1 MVNSIF
7 FKILKI
13 WRFVWIH
20 GFSRTLYKLIGRYRR
35 LGRFISG
42 LKIWKFRGQ
51 KYNVGVIGCGQF
63 AFATVGYFLGRSG
76 RYRFARAYDPDVNAL
91 DSFCEFYRVGE
102 PVRRVEDFE
111 YSDLD
116 VVYIASN
123 HASHS
128 EYAIQALRQGV
139 SAYVEKPVSVNWDQF
154 RALGAAVS
162 EHRAEIFVGY
172 NRPFSKAIE
181 TLKRLNAG
189 VDSPFTLSCF
199 VVGHFIESDHWYRDP
214 AEGTR
219 VCGNLGHWLDLSV
232 HLLFTKALPEFLDIR
247 LSVADRE
254 APDDN
259 LSVSITSSNGDLI
272 NLILTSRA
280 EPFEGINETVSFN
293 QDDLIATITDFGR
306 PVSGRGIVTCVK
318 NTGPRMSAIGRP
330 YFSTYTGTNT
340 GEILMRSECLRL
352 LCWRLKIWCCLVI
365 GSCVFFLMPR
375 NTDGQLFSLTHGI
388 VRSF

>member
-1 MVNSIF
+1 MYQ
-7 FKILKI
+7 KLLKI
-13 WRFVWIH
+13 WRFYRIY
-20 GFSRTLYKLIGRYRR
+20 GFARTLYKLIGRYRG

-42 LKIWKFRGQ
+42 LKVWKVRGQ

-76 RYRFARAYDPDVNAL
+76 RYRFARAYDPDGKAL
-91 DSFCEFYRVGE
+91 ESFCEFYRVGAA
-102 PVRRVEDFE
+102 VSLADNFE

-128 EYAIQALRQGV
+128 EYAVQALRHGV
-139 SAYVEKPVSVNWDQF
+139 SAYVEKPISVNWDQF
-154 RALGAAVS
+154 TALGSAIS

-181 TLKRLNAG
+181 TLKRFNVG
-189 VDSPFTLSCF
+189 VDSSFTLSCF
-199 VVGHFIESDHWYRDP
+199 VVGHFIESGHWYRDP

-293 QDDLIATITDFGR
+293 QDDLIATITDFREASVWMGHRYLHDKYR
-306 PVSGRGIVTCVK
+306 PKDVGHGKAILQHLHRDEYRRNIDEIRVSTAL
-318 NTGPRMSAIGRP
+318 ML
-330 YFSTYTGTNT
+330 
-340 GEILMRSECLRL
+340 EIKDMVLSGDQELRFFPDAEKYR
-352 LCWRLKIWCCLVI
+352 WTKI
-365 GSCVFFLMPR
+365 
-375 NTDGQLFSLTHGI
+375 
-388 VRSF
+388 